1 MLMQITQM
9 LIFWFL
15 DLFLLFFKFEAQRI
29 QKKSKLSWTFNRGG
43 FVSV

>member
-15 DLFLLFFKFEAQRI
+15 DLFLLFLKFEAQRKQQ
-29 QKKSKLSWTFNRGG
+29 QKNQNLVGHFK
-43 FVSV
+43 